1 MDRQPATVKTLPSEN
16 VMNKE
21 VQAHETH
28 EQQQNVHER
37 IDHGA
42 DRIKQATSEAVASS
56 KDKFG
61 RAADHVEEGLHRAT
75 DKAAHAANRASD
87 KVDEAKERG
96 RAAYDQARDRA
107 DEWLDEVRD
116 YVREKPVQAVAI
128 ALGAGWLLGR
138 ILRR

>member
-1 MDRQPATVKTLPSEN
+1 VKTLPSEN

-28 EQQQNVHER
+28 EQERNAHER

-42 DRIKQATSEAVASS
+42 ERIKQATSDAVATS

-61 RAADHVEEGLHRAT
+61 RVADHVEEGLHRAT

-87 KVDEAKERG
+87 KVDDAKERG
-96 RAAYDQARDRA
+96 RAAYDQAREHA

>member
-1 MDRQPATVKTLPSEN
+1 VKTLPSEN

-28 EQQQNVHER
+28 ETPEHNIHER

-42 DRIKQATSEAVASS
+42 ERIKHATSEAVASS
-56 KDKFG
+56 KEKFG
-61 RAADHVEEGLHRAT
+61 RVADHLEEGLHRAT
-75 DKAAHAANRASD
+75 DKAADAANRTSD
-87 KVDEAKERG
+87 KVSDARERG
-96 RAAYDQARDRA
+96 RAAVDQAKDRA
-107 DEWLDEVRD
+107 DEWLDEVRE